1 MITPIYQVSAESIR
15 LISEISEQ
23 IGILKTLM
31 PKTSKTE
38 SISQEL
44 PFDPFLEDD
53 LLRAQK
59 KMVDELSTSG
69 GYYRTD
75 DQRVRLHMAMLFD
88 WLNHTD
94 EHPLISSCIFH
105 YELTAIHP
113 FLEGNER
120 LGLYWQM
127 LLLRRWQPIL
137 ADLSIEQIVIDRHA
151 EYCRVMAYFGEIAK
165 TSHFIEFI
173 LGCLLDVLEREVKNK
188 VENKVKN
195 KSREKVEDNTSKN
208 ALPEGDEVQLSKSEQ
223 RVVKLLATDPR
234 ITIGALSRRLQ
245 LSEAGIN
252 KVLAALRKKGIIE
265 RVGANK
271 NGSWKVNI

>member
-75 DQRVRLHMAMLFD
+75 DQRVRLHMTMLFD

-127 LLLRRWQPIL
+127 LLLCRWQPIL
-137 ADLSIEQIVIDRHA
+137 ADLSIEQAVIDRHA

-173 LGCLLDVLEREVKNK
+173 LRCILDTVVREVKNK

-195 KSREKVEDNTSKN
+195 KSRGKTKENTSEST
-208 ALPEGDEVQLSKSEQ
+208 LSEGNEAQLSKSEQ
-223 RVVKLLATDPR
+223 RVVKLLTADPR
-234 ITIGALSRRLQ
+234 ITIGNLSQRLQ

-252 KVLAALRKKGIIE
+252 KVLAGLRKKGIIE

-271 NGSWKVNI
+271 NGSWKVNV

>member
-23 IGILKTLM
+23 IGILKTLT

-208 ALPEGDEVQLSKSEQ
+208 VLPEGDEVQLSKSEQ

>member
-1 MITPIYQVSAESIR
+1 MITPIYQVSAESIQ

-31 PKTSKTE
+31 PKKLKTE

-75 DQRVRLHMAMLFD
+75 DQRAKLHMAMLFD

-127 LLLRRWQPIL
+127 LLLCRWQPIL
-137 ADLSIEQIVIDRHA
+137 ADLSIEQVVIDRHA

-195 KSREKVEDNTSKN
+195 KSREKVEDSTSKN
-208 ALPEGDEVQLSKSEQ
+208 ALLEGDEVQLSKSEQ

>member
-1 MITPIYQVSAESIR
+1 MIAPIYQVSAEAIR

-23 IGILKTLM
+23 IGILKALM
-31 PKTSKTE
+31 LKTSKTE
-38 SISQEL
+38 SSSQEL
-44 PFDPFLEDD
+44 PYDPFLEDD

-75 DQRVRLHMAMLFD
+75 DQRVKLHMAMLFD

-137 ADLSIEQIVIDRHA
+137 ADLSIEQAVIDRHA

-208 ALPEGDEVQLSKSEQ
+208 ALPKGDEVQLSKSEQ
-223 RVVKLLATDPR
+223 RVVKLLVTDPR
-234 ITIGALSRRLQ
+234 ITIGTLSRRLQ

-271 NGSWKVNI
+271 NGFWKVNI